1 MMKQMKYKTGSW
13 MLIAM
18 LLLPMTPVQAATM
31 EEKMPV
37 LLSETAEEGESSSYS
52 GVEIY
57 DDPVT
62 MYARNDGVILFKD
75 IDETAGKIESL
86 SKLKKDTKVKV
97 LGKGLFQYE
106 QIYIVEY
113 NSKRGFMFPDSLKKG
128 ATSNVSVKKKPVSI
142 TVNQATTKNV
152 AKIHDNLSVTN
163 AVIIKMSGSKT
174 KAEKTIKELQKKIA
188 AYNGFGVIFQHGRI
202 KKDGKNWKVF
212 INRDQARLYCQ
223 SEEATEN
230 IYFQAKDHLQYQ
242 FHYYKEVCQREKDL
256 YERIYKAFGEC
267 DDENFSKK
275 LKSGSGDSYIDTDVF
290 SWVTFQHRYVQRAVA
305 YRTLIEEKKSMAE
318 CSDVEKIIIMGYS
331 EYFSAGLASWKRATI
346 KMDYNSK
353 NAGSYGTYDA
363 DWKRMKALKEGKL
376 KGVCQ
381 DFAEFEVLLTKQ
393 WGIQAWVND
402 SQDINHAW
410 AVMKLKNS
418 KGKIIWMPFDYEIGP
433 SSLFDLPAT
442 VKEFGRTTV
451 NRKYKIALQGIKGAP
466 KKKNF
471 TAKDLN

>member
-1 MMKQMKYKTGSW
+1 

-256 YERIYKAFGEC
+256 YERIYKVFGEC

-331 EYFSAGLASWKRATI
+331 EYFQP
-346 KMDYNSK
+346 
-353 NAGSYGTYDA
+353 
-363 DWKRMKALKEGKL
+363 
-376 KGVCQ
+376 V
-381 DFAEFEVLLTKQ
+381 
-393 WGIQAWVND
+393 
-402 SQDINHAW
+402 
-410 AVMKLKNS
+410 
-418 KGKIIWMPFDYEIGP
+418 
-433 SSLFDLPAT
+433 
-442 VKEFGRTTV
+442 
-451 NRKYKIALQGIKGAP
+451 
-466 KKKNF
+466 
-471 TAKDLN
+471 